1 MYNQVK
7 VKPYKNKFER
17 VLNMKKL
24 TLVVVLAFA
33 LILSSFSVFADSV
46 QSILSKVT
54 GLSDE
59 KISELSS
66 QRIGYGQL
74 LPASVL
80 AKSLKMDIE
89 DVIALRQAG
98 KSYSQIAV
106 DKGIKAEDYKEDL
119 LDVKNAY
126 VDELVKAGSLTADQG
141 KTVKERMSTNI
152 ENCNG
157 QTPGFGRMNGGCG
170 LGAGCGIGNGAVRG
184 FGRMGGFGGGRG
196 FSWNAQ

>member
-1 MYNQVK
+1 
-7 VKPYKNKFER
+7 
-17 VLNMKKL
+17 MKKL
-24 TLVVVLAFA
+24 TLVIVLTFA
-33 LILSSFSVFADSV
+33 LVLSSFSVFADSE

-59 KISELSS
+59 KITELQN

-98 KSYSQIAV
+98 KSYYQIAV
-106 DKGIKAEDYKEDL
+106 DKGIKAEDYKEEL

-126 VDELVKAGSLTADQG
+126 VDELVKAGSLTAEQG
-141 KTVKERMSTNI
+141 KAVKERMSANI
-152 ENCNG
+152 ESCNG
-157 QTPGFGRMNGGCG
+157 QTPGLGRMNGGCG
-170 LGAGCGIGNGAVRG
+170 MGSGRMGNGAGNGFGRG
-184 FGRMGGFGGGRG
+184 FGRMGNGNGFR
-196 FSWNAQ
+196 SNSY

>member
-1 MYNQVK
+1 
-7 VKPYKNKFER
+7 
-17 VLNMKKL
+17 MKKL
-24 TLVVVLAFA
+24 TLVVVLVLA
-33 LILSSFSVFADSV
+33 LVVSSFSVFADSE

-59 KISELSS
+59 KISELYS

-98 KSYSQIAV
+98 QSYYQIAV

-119 LDVKNAY
+119 LKVKNAY
-126 VDELVKAGSLTADQG
+126 VDELVNAGSLTTDQG
-141 KTVKERMSTNI
+141 KAVKERMSTNI

-157 QTPGFGRMNGGCG
+157 QTPGYGRMNGGCG
-170 LGAGCGIGNGAVRG
+170 LGGGCGIGNGAGNGFGRG
-184 FGRMGGFGGGRG
+184 FGRMGNGNGFRTN
-196 FSWNAQ
+196 SN